1 MSDLDRDGDYDFT
14 RVLDH
19 SARTLGRP
27 TGWDLLDEV
36 GTAENGAVY
45 GYDAATGRLATV
57 AGASAGTFSY
67 AYTADSGLLE
77 SVTRQHPDGTLLRN
91 IRTYD
96 STRDTLATI
105 SNRVL
110 VPNGQNGFD
119 TTVRS
124 SYDYAAVNG
133 GVNSIGQRK
142 GVRTTFNPDGTV
154 ASKDISWEYDALGQV
169 TSADGPA
176 TVADRSYQYDA
187 IGNRIMSSADQ
198 STTDYEA
205 DYMPGANF
213 LNQYDTIHTP
223 GDTWFLS
230 HDDDGNL
237 TYGPV
242 PGYPS
247 TDPAPSEPVRGWFV
261 WDAENR
267 LIDATADQYLYY
279 AGTTR
284 RYDPLGRLIW
294 ETGGGTGA
302 PGTIYVYDG
311 WNRIAQ
317 YALTWDVSTM
327 APAAALTH
335 TYLWG
340 PDLSGA
346 FQGAG
351 GVGGLL
357 AVNRVSSTMAYPT
370 FDGNGNITE
379 YLDATGGVLAHFE
392 YDPFGNTVVSTDY
405 DNSFA
410 YRFSTKPID
419 QATGWYYYGY
429 RWYDPLTGRWPSRD
443 PIGEEGGVNL
453 YGFVRNDG
461 VDGADFLGLA
471 EDLEWANKRLKGG
484 KECGCYKINASFGKY
499 NPQVNNIDVINSNGH
514 KIPTVDFG
522 LNVDLSLSAE
532 KLTSKPGCACL
543 CNRVKVVQVVTS
555 GEDRMLARLR
565 KRSIDQGWH
574 LDHID
579 QKYPFPFVSDSPYGS
594 ASGLNGGVKDLPA
607 IRGRENFTFL
617 AYTCLV
623 CADSPERRTI
633 LGCVGWG
640 FEAWRNTKDEPRR
653 PGDMDIHPL
662 QPYIAC
668 GTDGMTSVFGVESGK
683 KLDTV
688 QQLVDKAALAWD
700 SRMHTN
706 KEKPQKYDPQL
717 SQ

>member
-443 PIGEEGGVNL
+443 PIEEQGGVNL
-453 YGFVRNDG
+453 YGLVKNDPICRYDILGMHEDAITSHKVSKCEIYIYIGHSIGGGEMKWDVPKDNTCYYAYALACHPFTANLGLPKEVLPPDIPLHDNNLYWSKEMAETTEDGLDAHLGTLVENMLASKTKNKNTMVSRLCDPSGCCCDKVTLRIKILHDTKPKKDLNEKDRPFDG
-461 VDGADFLGLA
+461 VATWLNNNGY
-471 EDLEWANKRLKGG
+471 GG
-484 KECGCYKINASFGKY
+484 G
-499 NPQVNNIDVINSNGH
+499 SNGMW
-514 KIPTVDFG
+514 
-522 LNVDLSLSAE
+522 SRYEAE
-532 KLTSKPGCACL
+532 K
-543 CNRVKVVQVVTS
+543 
-555 GEDRMLARLR
+555 E
-565 KRSIDQGWH
+565 
-574 LDHID
+574 
-579 QKYPFPFVSDSPYGS
+579 FV
-594 ASGLNGGVKDLPA
+594 
-607 IRGRENFTFL
+607 IE
-617 AYTCLV
+617 YTC
-623 CADSPERRTI
+623 AEYNA
-633 LGCVGWG
+633 G
-640 FEAWRNTKDEPRR
+640 K
-653 PGDMDIHPL
+653 
-662 QPYIAC
+662 
-668 GTDGMTSVFGVESGK
+668 GTGRFK
-683 KLDTV
+683 
-688 QQLVDKAALAWD
+688 
-700 SRMHTN
+700 
-706 KEKPQKYDPQL
+706 
-717 SQ
+717 

>member
-357 AVNRVSSTMAYPT
+357 AVNRVNSTMAYPAY
-370 FDGNGNITE
+370 DGNGNITE

-443 PIGEEGGVNL
+443 PIAERGGINL
-453 YGFVRNDG
+453 YGFVGNDG
-461 VDGADFLGLA
+461 ARRVDILGLVEKSPCYFKVCIKIDQSA
-471 EDLEWANKRLKGG
+471 YEELSKGSNQPFLNYLANYG
-484 KECGCYKINASFGKY
+484 KIEKQIKDSFGKQTKACLK
-499 NPQVNNIDVINSNGH
+499 NKDCCCSELATIFRGPEDDIQGR
-514 KIPTVDFG
+514 
-522 LNVDLSLSAE
+522 SAE
-532 KLTSKPGCACL
+532 IEKNLDMEFKDSVYDSKTAGGKRRLEAANDDFFKNNVMGYDQSCSVRVLLTGKDILTPNSSAMG
-543 CNRVKVVQVVTS
+543 RV
-555 GEDRMLARLR
+555 E
-565 KRSIDQGWH
+565 
-574 LDHID
+574 
-579 QKYPFPFVSDSPYGS
+579 
-594 ASGLNGGVKDLPA
+594 GLTIGGDGVKNDCGNRAIILP
-607 IRGRENFTFL
+607 I
-617 AYTCLV
+617 
-623 CADSPERRTI
+623 
-633 LGCVGWG
+633 
-640 FEAWRNTKDEPRR
+640 TKDIGNVFSHEIGHFIGWWATGTPMQT
-653 PGDMDIHPL
+653 PDGPDFSHSGDPKNIMSYSGDPNAMGDDLWCSLFCRCAKKMD
-662 QPYIAC
+662 
-668 GTDGMTSVFGVESGK
+668 SK
-683 KLDTV
+683 
-688 QQLVDKAALAWD
+688 
-700 SRMHTN
+700 N
-706 KEKPQKYDPQL
+706 
-717 SQ
+717 